1 MEVETH
7 DGTRLVA
14 SRMIPALDESAA
26 GIGDDNGYNVPWETM
41 REESRR
47 EIGRRTDERI
57 IAIAAK
63 GAAKKSKKL
72 KRKKG
77 KTISTE
83 STTKKGDRDGDSG
96 GGKRKFGPPRPPTLM
111 MTAGENGPTTI
122 SHGEDRPTNMASC
135 MVAPLHPDNTC
146 GIDTCSGMAVSTHRH
161 DFLTL
166 DTSQDARESVTIRGI
181 GGSMQVGGRGAMT
194 VPATDAMGNKV
205 MIIDPEGVFLV
216 KEVDGPDF
224 RVFSQL
230 RLKRFHLNLVQGHT
244 GDTDALVCQLTGRVI
259 PLHTENAILVLRMA
273 DHSME
278 DDERAYAT
286 GLLQHVVGGRS
297 SAAVE
302 VTGEPSG
309 SQ

>member
-1 MEVETH
+1 
-7 DGTRLVA
+7 
-14 SRMIPALDESAA
+14 
-26 GIGDDNGYNVPWETM
+26 
-41 REESRR
+41 
-47 EIGRRTDERI
+47 
-57 IAIAAK
+57 
-63 GAAKKSKKL
+63 
-72 KRKKG
+72 
-77 KTISTE
+77 
-83 STTKKGDRDGDSG
+83 
-96 GGKRKFGPPRPPTLM
+96 
-111 MTAGENGPTTI
+111 
-122 SHGEDRPTNMASC
+122 
-135 MVAPLHPDNTC
+135 
-146 GIDTCSGMAVSTHRH
+146 
-161 DFLTL
+161 
-166 DTSQDARESVTIRGI
+166 
-181 GGSMQVGGRGAMT
+181 MQVGGRGAMT

-286 GLLQHVVGGRS
+286 ELLQHVVGGRS